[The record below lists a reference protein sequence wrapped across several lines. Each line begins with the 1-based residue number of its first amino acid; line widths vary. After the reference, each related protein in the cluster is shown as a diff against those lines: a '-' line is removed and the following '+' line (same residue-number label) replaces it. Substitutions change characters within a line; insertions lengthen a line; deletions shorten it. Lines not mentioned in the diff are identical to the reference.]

1 MKNTFDIYDEKSL
14 IEKELLKKQENNK
27 LFLMDE
33 FLIFYIKNYK
43 NNYLFSNF
51 KIIDFQSFFYI
62 ILNFAI
68 SRPNYVDLIYLN
80 KLKIKKLIDELS
92 FQISFIEFD
101 NNDFL
106 KEKITDFC
114 KYFSMKNSD
123 NVKDDELFKK
133 CEKLIYDSIIY
144 KKQKMLIYE
153 KIFISLN
160 LNI

>member
-14 IEKELLKKQENNK
+14 IEKELLKKQKNNK

-80 KLKIKKLIDELS
+80 KIKIKKLIDELS

-114 KYFSMKNSD
+114 KYFSVKNSD
-123 NVKDDELFKK
+123 NIKDDELFKK
-133 CEKLIYDSIIY
+133 CEKLICDSIIY

-160 LNI
+160 LN